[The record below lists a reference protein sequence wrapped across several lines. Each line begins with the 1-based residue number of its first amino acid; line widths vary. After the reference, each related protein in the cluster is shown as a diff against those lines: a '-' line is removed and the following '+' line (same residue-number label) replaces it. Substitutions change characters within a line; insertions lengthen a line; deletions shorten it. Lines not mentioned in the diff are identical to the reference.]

1 MPWWEALLEG
11 LGLIAVLAAAGLI
24 GLFVRR
30 KLINRRGGTF
40 ECSVRMRPPAAAG
53 SPSSSRGWI
62 LGLGRY
68 DGNDLEWFRVFSFS
82 LRPKHTFDRSL
93 VVGRRRT
100 PQGPEAFAL
109 YAGHVVVAVELPRSR
124 RIELAMTERAL
135 TGFLA
140 WVEASPPG
148 HGRQRS

>member
-1 MPWWEALLEG
+1 MTWWEAVLDG
-11 LGLIAVLAAAGLI
+11 LGVIGLLAALGLV

-30 KLINRRGGTF
+30 RLINRRGGTF
-40 ECSVRMRPPAAAG
+40 ECSVRMNPPAAVG
-53 SPSSSRGWI
+53 SAAAASRGWM

-68 DGNDLEWFRVFSFS
+68 DGDDLEWFRVFSFS
-82 LRPKHTFDRSL
+82 PRPKYVFNRSL
-93 VVGRRRT
+93 TVSGHRR

-109 YAGHVVVAVELPRSR
+109 YAGHVVVAVGLSRGR

-140 WVEASPPG
+140 WVEASHRATTG
-148 HGRQRS
+148 C